1 MSQDVMVVDT
11 GITAALLSGFLG
23 FHGNV
28 VEDAVFLGRCA
39 TLLGNCSPTFET
51 TTLSRN
57 VGRQSPN
64 DAAPHPRRICDH
76 NSSSFTRPGNWG

>member
-11 GITAALLSGFLG
+11 GITAALLSGFLA

-28 VEDAVFLGRCA
+28 VEDAAFLGRCA

-57 VGRQSPN
+57 AGQQSPS
-64 DAAPHPRRICDH
+64 DAAPDPRRIRDH
-76 NSSSFTRPGNWG
+76 NIGSITRPGNWG